1 MTRIGS
7 LSARLRELEASQ
19 GYVTL
24 DDGSKHRF
32 KNSGLK
38 LYGELVRHGRNTGRE
53 VVLSDFSEDEQRDLL
68 AYSNWTPDQAMH
80 GQIAIITAK
89 IAREIVTTG
98 DGGSRCNSIS

>member
-32 KNSGLK
+32 KNSGLQ
-38 LYGELVRHGRNTGRE
+38 LYGELVRHRRSTGRE
-53 VVLSDFSEDEQRDLL
+53 PALSDFSQDEQRDLL
-68 AYSNWTPDQAMH
+68 AYSKWTPDQAMH

-89 IAREIVTTG
+89 MAREIVTRG
-98 DGGSRCNSIS
+98 AGG